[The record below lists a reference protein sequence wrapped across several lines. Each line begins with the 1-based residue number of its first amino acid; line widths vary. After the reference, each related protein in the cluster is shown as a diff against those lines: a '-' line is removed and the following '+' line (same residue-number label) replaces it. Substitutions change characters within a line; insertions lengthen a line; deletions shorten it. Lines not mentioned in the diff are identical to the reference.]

1 MQKHLIV
8 VASILVLAASS
19 APAWAKWGCGS
30 QGIGA
35 QGRTWNFASRAEA
48 AKGALDECRRAGG
61 HRCRLISCS
70 ARVDTEGQADAIWP
84 PVGPDTTRCK
94 GAGC

>member
-1 MQKHLIV
+1 MRKHLIV
-8 VASILVLAASS
+8 LASVLVLAATS
-19 APAWAKWGCGS
+19 APALAGWGCGA
-30 QGIGA
+30 QGKGA
-35 QGRTWNFASRAEA
+35 QGRLWGASNRAEA
-48 AKGALDECRRAGG
+48 TKGALDECRRAGG